1 MSSDRVYWIEHKGKK
16 ILCVDYS
23 NATAAEVLPVIEES
37 RALIVTLEKG
47 STLQLVDVS
56 NADYDKKSW
65 QTMRQAA
72 KDTTPNTK
80 AWAILGV
87 EGAKKFLLK
96 VAQMVTKGNIKDF
109 TDLEEAKDWLA
120 SLE

>member
-1 MSSDRVYWIEHKGKK
+1 MSSDRVYWIEHKGKR

-23 NATAAEVLPVIEES
+23 NATPATILPVIEES
-37 RALIVTLEKG
+37 RRLIVTLEKG

-56 NADYDKKSW
+56 NASYDKQSW

-109 TDLEEAKDWLA
+109 TDMEEAKDWLV
-120 SLE
+120 SLD

>member
-1 MSSDRVYWIEHKGKK
+1 MSTDRVYWMEHKGKK

-23 NATAAEVLPVIEES
+23 NLTPAEILPIIEES
-37 RALIVTLEKG
+37 RRLIVTLEKG
-47 STLQLVDVS
+47 SALQLVDVS
-56 NADYDKKSW
+56 NASYDKKSW

-109 TDLEEAKDWLA
+109 TNLEDAKDWLV
-120 SLE
+120 SLK